1 MIRET
6 LLRILFKLL
15 RTPQVEGA
23 VDKEKE
29 QEMFWGIYST
39 REFRNYIAR
48 RDLTILQLLG
58 EGVSREEY
66 LIYLG
71 RRIEIGILLREA
83 KRSFEIVEKER
94 ELKRE

>member
-1 MIRET
+1 MRNLLLKFLIRFLKVPKVKGT
-6 LLRILFKLL
+6 
-15 RTPQVEGA
+15 

-29 QEMFWGIYST
+29 QKMFWGIYST

-71 RRIEIGILLREA
+71 QRIELGLLLRNA
-83 KRSFEIVEKER
+83 KQSFETVEK
-94 ELKRE
+94 KRKTK

>member
-29 QEMFWGIYST
+29 QEMFWGIFPN

-48 RDLTILQLLG
+48 RDLQILQRLG

-66 LIYLG
+66 LSYLG
-71 RRIEIGILLREA
+71 QRMELQILLRYA
-83 KRSFEIVEKER
+83 KQSFEVVDK
-94 ELKRE
+94 KRKTK

>member
-1 MIRET
+1 MRNLLLKFLIRFLKVPEA
-6 LLRILFKLL
+6 K
-15 RTPQVEGA
+15 GA

-29 QEMFWGIYST
+29 QKMFWGIYPT

-94 ELKRE
+94 ESKKE

>member
-1 MIRET
+1 MIKKIFLKFLIRFLKVSEV
-6 LLRILFKLL
+6 K
-15 RTPQVEGA
+15 GA

-66 LIYLG
+66 LSCLG
-71 RRIEIGILLREA
+71 QRMELQILLRHA
-83 KRSFEIVEKER
+83 KQSFEVVDK
-94 ELKRE
+94 KRKTK

>member
-1 MIRET
+1 M
-6 LLRILFKLL
+6 
-15 RTPQVEGA
+15 EGA

-94 ELKRE
+94 ESKRE

>member
-1 MIRET
+1 MRNLLLKFLIRFLKVPEV
-6 LLRILFKLL
+6 K
-15 RTPQVEGA
+15 GN
-23 VDKEKE
+23 VDKGKE
-29 QEMFWGIYST
+29 QKMFWGIYPT

-71 RRIEIGILLREA
+71 QRIELGLLLRNA
-83 KRSFEIVEKER
+83 KQSFEAVEK
-94 ELKRE
+94 KKKTK